1 MLNDKLCSTIALQFV
16 HVWSCLVPQE
26 LVCRQLLPGNIA
38 QFNFMLILSE
48 READSDGVKSACK
61 HGINGTNSPAAKKS
75 TVAEVGRKGR

>member
-1 MLNDKLCSTIALQFV
+1 
-16 HVWSCLVPQE
+16 
-26 LVCRQLLPGNIA
+26 
-38 QFNFMLILSE
+38 MLILSE